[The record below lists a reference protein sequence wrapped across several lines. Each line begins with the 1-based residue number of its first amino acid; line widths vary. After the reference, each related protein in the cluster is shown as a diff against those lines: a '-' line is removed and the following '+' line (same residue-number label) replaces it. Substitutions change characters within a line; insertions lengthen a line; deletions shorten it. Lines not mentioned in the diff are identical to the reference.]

1 MNFAAAPFIT
11 NQIRK
16 ENNMMLFTDS
26 SKGASIAKDPAVVR
40 FQDQYFMYYSN
51 CDRTKDGWGAWG
63 IGIAHSTDLV
73 EWKKITDLEPE
84 GEIEASGICA
94 PGAMVYDGKIHLFY
108 QTYGSFEE
116 DAICHAS
123 SADGIHFKRNVTNP
137 IIRAQ
142 GKWNNGRAIDA
153 DVTIFN
159 NELYLYFATRDPEGI
174 IQMQGGSKCP
184 LDGVFSRESW
194 KQCCTES
201 ILFPELDWEQ
211 KCIEA
216 AATMTRFN
224 KVYMFYAGAYN
235 NCPQQVGVAV
245 SEDGV
250 HFKRLSDKPF
260 LKNGAPGSWNESE
273 SGHPFVF
280 VDDDDRVYL
289 FYQGNNDNGKSWYLS
304 KVEVEFSNEVPYIK
318 QTI

>member
-1 MNFAAAPFIT
+1 
-11 NQIRK
+11 
-16 ENNMMLFTDS
+16 MMLYTDN
-26 SKGASIAKDPAVVR
+26 SKGPSIAKDPAVVR
-40 FQDQYFMYYSN
+40 FQGKYFMYYTIHGKS
-51 CDRTKDGWGAWG
+51 KDGKGMWG
-63 IGIAHSTDLV
+63 IGIAHSSDME
-73 EWKKITDLEPE
+73 EWEKITDLEPV
-84 GEIEASGICA
+84 GELEAAGICA

-108 QTYGSFEE
+108 QTYGSFKK

-123 SADGIHFKRNVTNP
+123 SADGIHFKRNETNP
-137 IIRAQ
+137 IIRAE

-159 NELYLYFATRDPEGI
+159 NELYLYFATRDPEGL
-174 IQMQGGSKCP
+174 IQMQGVSKCP

-201 ILFPELDWEQ
+201 ILFPELEWEQ

-235 NCPQQVGVAV
+235 NCPQQVGIAV

-260 LKNGAPGSWNESE
+260 LKNGDPGSWNESE

-304 KVEVEFSNEVPYIK
+304 KVEVGFSNEEPYIK
-318 QTI
+318 EKIV